1 MNSIWLFLIWFGKIF
16 ITFQPSRGW
25 EELKTVE
32 NYHDLTLPPTQY
44 YVAFY
49 KWLDQTAKVNAVIN
63 MGTHGTL
70 EWLPGT
76 NLGSVEGDWTFEL
89 TLTPTLYPYIVS
101 NTGEAMVARDR
112 IAAMLI
118 THMTPAMVTSGLYGN
133 YTVLNNYITYY
144 KDQVKLNVTSNAES
158 YKKKIIDLAPS
169 LGFRKFDEKNE
180 TFETWLDDLHL
191 YLESMGDDFITYGLH
206 SLGKI
211 LTGDELVEEV
221 ITITTSQT
229 KIYNY
234 IMEFLYPELKGLN
247 YYDDVQ
253 NNLNYLS
260 QSNHIKEFL
269 RDYVGYLVNG
279 SSVSEL
285 NERFGIEPNSA
296 LYNATLYAAQVI
308 VNIQNNNEWNAIL
321 TALEGGYVKSG
332 LFADPSYGD
341 SIPTGYDGYASDP
354 TRMPSESAYESAV
367 NIVDLL
373 LANYYEKHG
382 KWPELTSII
391 LWGTE
396 ISRTEGIGVAEF
408 LYLWDASRYGPIMVR
423 L

>member
-1 MNSIWLFLIWFGKIF
+1 
-16 ITFQPSRGW
+16 
-25 EELKTVE
+25 
-32 NYHDLTLPPTQY
+32 
-44 YVAFY
+44 
-49 KWLDQTAKVNAVIN
+49 
-63 MGTHGTL
+63 
-70 EWLPGT
+70 
-76 NLGSVEGDWTFEL
+76 
-89 TLTPTLYPYIVS
+89 
-101 NTGEAMVARDR
+101 
-112 IAAMLI
+112 
-118 THMTPAMVTSGLYGN
+118 
-133 YTVLNNYITYY
+133 
-144 KDQVKLNVTSNAES
+144 
-158 YKKKIIDLAPS
+158 
-169 LGFRKFDEKNE
+169 
-180 TFETWLDDLHL
+180 
-191 YLESMGDDFITYGLH
+191 MGDDFITYGLH